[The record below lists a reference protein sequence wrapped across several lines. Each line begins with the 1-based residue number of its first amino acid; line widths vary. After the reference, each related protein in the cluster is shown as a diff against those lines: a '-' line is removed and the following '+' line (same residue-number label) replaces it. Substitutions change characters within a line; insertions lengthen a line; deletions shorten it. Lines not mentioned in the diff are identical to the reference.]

1 MDNNCVFSTD
11 DVMVRVMARMD
22 ELRVAGGSAR
32 TGPGHSTYGH
42 RQATCTEFLHVIS
55 KI

>member
-22 ELRVAGGSAR
+22 ELRVAGGVR
-32 TGPGHSTYGH
+32 TDGTGAQYVRPPTSDMYGIPP
-42 RQATCTEFLHVIS
+42 CDF
-55 KI
+55 